1 VVPRVPHVAADD
13 GVALEVVGTIVTV
26 VIVPKPAFPPIR
38 GSLVIFFVRTMGN
51 FFFCHCQTLN
61 QLFRETKPRTARTRK
76 KERNDDD
83 DEKKEFLS
91 RDDDDAGIV
100 VSDEHHHDES
110 VLVGGRGFDDCRS
123 GAGRNCFWK

>member
-1 VVPRVPHVAADD
+1 
-13 GVALEVVGTIVTV
+13 
-26 VIVPKPAFPPIR
+26 
-38 GSLVIFFVRTMGN
+38 VRTTDGE
-51 FFFCHCQTLN
+51 FFSAAQTLN
-61 QLFRETKPRTARTRK
+61 QLFRETNLERRAPPLKNLKKRRK

-123 GAGRNCFWK
+123 GARRNCFWK

>member
-1 VVPRVPHVAADD
+1 
-13 GVALEVVGTIVTV
+13 
-26 VIVPKPAFPPIR
+26 
-38 GSLVIFFVRTMGN
+38 VRTTDGE
-51 FFFCHCQTLN
+51 FFSAAQTLN
-61 QLFRETKPRTARTRK
+61 QLFRETNLERRAPPLKNLKKKKRESATHATRYIHTYTHIKHRRKERK

-123 GAGRNCFWK
+123 GARRNCFWK